1 MAHEPTRTSET
12 VRDPISRILVPH
24 DGTEISDKALSKA
37 EEFAEAFKSE
47 IIILHIVDDR
57 FVPPSATLAFIS
69 DQATLEDAK
78 VRLIKILK
86 KGAELML
93 KDKMTKIKEKGINVR
108 FLLAVGS
115 PAEEIVSV
123 AKQEK
128 VDLIIMGSRQ
138 LKKIEKLRALG
149 SVTRRV
155 SEIADC
161 PVMIVH

>member
-1 MAHEPTRTSET
+1 MANEPTRTSET
-12 VRDPISRILVPH
+12 ARAPISRILVPH
-24 DGTEISDKALSKA
+24 DGTEISDRALSKA
-37 EEFAEAFKSE
+37 EEFAESFKSE

-57 FVPPSATLAFIS
+57 FVPPSSTLAFIS

-78 VRLIKILK
+78 VRLIKTLK

-123 AKQEK
+123 SKQEK

>member
-1 MAHEPTRTSET
+1 MANEPTRTSET
-12 VRDPISRILVPH
+12 VRAPISRILVPN
-24 DGTEISDKALSKA
+24 DGTEISDRALSKA
-37 EEFAEAFKSE
+37 EEFAESFKSE

-123 AKQEK
+123 SKQEK

>member
-1 MAHEPTRTSET
+1 
-12 VRDPISRILVPH
+12 
-24 DGTEISDKALSKA
+24 
-37 EEFAEAFKSE
+37 
-47 IIILHIVDDR
+47 
-57 FVPPSATLAFIS
+57 
-69 DQATLEDAK
+69 
-78 VRLIKILK
+78 
-86 KGAELML
+86 ML

-123 AKQEK
+123 SKQEK

>member
-1 MAHEPTRTSET
+1 M
-12 VRDPISRILVPH
+12 VRAPISQVLVPH
-24 DGTEISDKALSKA
+24 DGTEISDRALDKA
-37 EEFAEAFKSE
+37 EEFAEWFKSE

-69 DQATLEDAK
+69 DQATIEDAK

-86 KGAELML
+86 EGAELML
-93 KDKMTKIKEKGINVR
+93 KDRMTKIKEKGINVR